1 MELGDFWV
9 GCPLRGFFKWQD
21 RDSLALLRNFGQNVH
36 VFWDLQYVFLGKVR
50 QCLAAFK
57 ALLSERFQSR
67 FLNTEPKNTFYR
79 FVPLFFLRGH
89 GHGLGKDFVKSS
101 IWLIFSSERIL
112 P

>member
-1 MELGDFWV
+1 M
-9 GCPLRGFFKWQD
+9 C
-21 RDSLALLRNFGQNVH
+21 H

-101 IWLIFSSERIL
+101 FG
-112 P
+112 